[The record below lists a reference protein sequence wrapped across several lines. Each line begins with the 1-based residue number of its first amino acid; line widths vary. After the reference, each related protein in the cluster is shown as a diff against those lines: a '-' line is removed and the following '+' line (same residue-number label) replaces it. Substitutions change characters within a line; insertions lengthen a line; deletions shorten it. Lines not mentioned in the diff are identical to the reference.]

1 MSTVAW
7 WNCFAGIAGN
17 MALGAL
23 VDAGADL
30 ASIKGGLAKLELSGW
45 EIRSEQVLR
54 AGVAATYLDVA
65 VEAGPQTR
73 TYTSIVAMLERA
85 DLPERARRRALEV
98 FDRLG
103 RAESRLH
110 GVPLGEVHFHEVGST
125 DAIVDVVGTCIALE
139 LLGVDEVFSGP
150 VAQGSG
156 MASSAHGSLPV
167 PAPAV
172 SVVLAEVGAAI
183 YGTGVGME
191 LTTPTGAAL
200 LAGLCDGWGP
210 VPAMNVVACGF
221 GAGTRDIDGLPNAA
235 QVLIGEVH
243 AGEGPDLEGAQPLV
257 VMEATVDDVTGE
269 ILASTISA
277 LLARGALDAWVSP
290 VTGKKG
296 RPAHVLTVLSD
307 PSHVNKLRA
316 AITSETGTLGVRA
329 STWRR
334 WPSARSFT
342 TVEVGG
348 LPVRVKVSA
357 QRYKA
362 EHDDALRAAAKL
374 GRPVR
379 EIAREAEEAARAAT
393 F

>member
-30 ASIKGGLAKLELSGW
+30 ASIEDGLAKLELSGW

-54 AGVAATYLDVA
+54 AGVAATYLDVV
-65 VEAGPQTR
+65 VEAGPETR

-172 SVVLAEVGAAI
+172 SVVLAEVGAPI

-221 GAGTRDIDGLPNAA
+221 GAGTRDLNGLPNAA

-243 AGEGPDLEGAQPLV
+243 AGDGPDLEGAQPLV

-277 LLARGALDAWVSP
+277 LLRRGALDAWVSP

-307 PSHVNKLRA
+307 PSNVSKLRA
-316 AITSETGTLGVRA
+316 VITSETGTLGVRA

-334 WPSARSFT
+334 WPSARSFV
-342 TVEVGG
+342 TVEVSG

-362 EHDDALRAAAKL
+362 EHDDALGVAAQL

-379 EIAREAEEAARAAT
+379 DVACEAEEAART
-393 F
+393 RPL

>member
-1 MSTVAW
+1 MTTVAW

-30 ASIKGGLAKLELSGW
+30 ASIEGQLAELSLEGW

-54 AGVAATYLDVA
+54 AGVAATYLDV
-65 VEAGPQTR
+65 VVQGGPEAR
-73 TYTSIVAMLERA
+73 SYTSIVAMLKRA
-85 DLPERARRRALEV
+85 DLPERVRERALEV
-98 FDRLG
+98 FGRLG

-110 GVPLGEVHFHEVGST
+110 RVPLGDVHFHEVGSL

-139 LLGVDEVFSGP
+139 VLGVDEIFSGP

-156 MASSAHGSLPV
+156 MAKSAHGSLPV

-172 SVVLAEVGAAI
+172 SVILAEVDAPI
-183 YGTGVGME
+183 YGTGVAME

-200 LAGLCDGWGP
+200 LAGLCNGWGP
-210 VPAMNVVACGF
+210 VPGMNVTACGF

-235 QVLIGEVH
+235 QVLIGEVQ
-243 AGEGPDLEGAQPLV
+243 AAEGPTFEGAQPLV

-269 ILASTISA
+269 VLGSTISV
-277 LLARGALDAWVSP
+277 LLEWGALDAWVAP

-296 RPAHVLTVLSD
+296 RPAHVLTVLCD
-307 PSHVNKLRA
+307 PARAHKLKDV
-316 AITSETGTLGVRA
+316 ITSETGTLGVRA

-334 WPSARSFT
+334 WPSTRSFV
-342 TVEVGG
+342 TVKVGG
-348 LPVRVKVSA
+348 IPVRVKVSP

-362 EHDDALRAAAKL
+362 EHDDAVSAAARL
-374 GRPVR
+374 GRPSR
-379 EIAREAEEAARAAT
+379 EIASEAEEAARSGPP
-393 F
+393 

>member
-1 MSTVAW
+1 MTTVAW

-30 ASIKGGLAKLELSGW
+30 ESIEAELAKLELSDW

-54 AGVAATYLDVA
+54 AGIAATYLDVV

-85 DLPERARRRALEV
+85 DLPGRVRGRALAV

-110 GVPLGEVHFHEVGST
+110 RVPLGEVHFHEVGST

-172 SVVLAEVGAAI
+172 SVVLAEVGAPI
-183 YGTGVGME
+183 YGTGVRME

-200 LAGLCDGWGP
+200 LAGLCNGWGP
-210 VPAMNVVACGF
+210 VPAMNLVACGF
-221 GAGTRDIDGLPNAA
+221 GAGTRDIDGLPNAT

-277 LLARGALDAWVSP
+277 LLRRGALDAWVSP

-307 PSHVNKLRA
+307 PSNVSKLRA
-316 AITSETGTLGVRA
+316 VITSETGTLGVRA

-334 WPSARSFT
+334 WPSARNFV
-342 TVEVGG
+342 TVEVSG

-362 EHDDALRAAAKL
+362 EHDDALGVAAQI

-379 EIAREAEEAARAAT
+379 DVACEAEEAART
-393 F
+393 TPL

>member
-1 MSTVAW
+1 MTTVAW

-30 ASIKGGLAKLELSGW
+30 ASIESQLAKLSLEGW

-54 AGVAATYLDVA
+54 AGVAATYLDVE
-65 VEAGPQTR
+65 VQAGSETR
-73 TYTSIVAMLERA
+73 TYTSIVAMLKRA
-85 DLPERARRRALEV
+85 DLPERVRGRALEV
-98 FDRLG
+98 FGRLG

-110 GVPLGEVHFHEVGST
+110 RVPLGEVHFHEVGST

-156 MASSAHGSLPV
+156 MARSAHGSLPV

-172 SVVLAEVGAAI
+172 SLVLAEVEAPI
-183 YGTGVGME
+183 YGTGVAME

-200 LAGLCDGWGP
+200 LAGLCNGWGP
-210 VPAMNVVACGF
+210 VPGMNITACGF
-221 GAGTRDIDGLPNAA
+221 GAGTRDIEGLPNAA

-243 AGEGPDLEGAQPLV
+243 AGEGPHFEGAQPLT

-269 ILASTISA
+269 VLASTISL

-296 RPAHVLTVLSD
+296 RPAHVLTVLCD
-307 PSHVNKLRA
+307 PAYAQKLRQV
-316 AITSETGTLGVRA
+316 ITSETGTLGVRA

-334 WPSARSFT
+334 WPSSRSFV
-342 TVEVGG
+342 TVEVSGM
-348 LPVRVKVSA
+348 PVRVKVSP

-362 EHDDALRAAAKL
+362 EHDDALSVAERL
-374 GRPVR
+374 GRPLR
-379 EIAREAEEAARAAT
+379 EIAREAEEAARARSS
-393 F
+393 